1 MAINEGV
8 QERGE
13 ASTRVNAMTDAPSM
27 GSFPSRRPASAA
39 IPVSAILALSGG
51 AMQAYANNALD
62 ALFTSMLLMV
72 LGYLVV
78 RLIFP
83 HGRAEHRAF
92 LLTYSIGVFGGGI
105 AQCYS
110 LFKFGE
116 VQSFVD
122 AIGFYDAIFDRP
134 PYYSWEDITS
144 LWVDGREVSRGAP
157 LAVVIWQWVYHLR
170 YKAGFAHGVYLGVMF
185 NALVMGLTACIT
197 VRTAREVFGN
207 DPWRL
212 RRVGTLFALCGLF
225 ILFSSILIRDCF
237 TTFLNTLV
245 LWGIVRWLS
254 RPNTRTL
261 VFAGLVTLV
270 AVSAMY
276 YLRSRSIALFGL
288 YWALAGLCWFIAHRF
303 DHRRMFVVALT
314 IPGLLFGSAY
324 LLNYI
329 QSSRELEA
337 HHREQYESIL
347 GEASQEDSIAM
358 RLIVKQPLP
367 VRLALGTGSMAI
379 FPIPLWR
386 YFDGTRGEYHLIKGY
401 HGLYQLAVLPLLIAG
416 FIMVSRAFFRDR
428 QKSNTL
434 IFLALYLAMNTLA
447 VVATSLEQR
456 HLAQF
461 MPAFM
466 LLAVVPDTRERTTRA
481 FVECIA
487 VVWVCLVILVH
498 LAWAAMAMGR

>member
-1 MAINEGV
+1 METKPAGAGSPADAR
-8 QERGE
+8 QR
-13 ASTRVNAMTDAPSM
+13 TRS
-27 GSFPSRRPASAA
+27 GSAA
-39 IPVSAILALSGG
+39 VPVSALLALAGG
-51 AMQAYANNALD
+51 GMQGYANGTID
-62 ALFTSMLLMV
+62 ALVILSFLMV
-72 LGYLVV
+72 VGYLVV

-92 LLTYSIGVFGGGI
+92 LLAYSIGVFGGGL

-110 LFKFGE
+110 LFKDGE

-134 PYYSWEDITS
+134 PYYSWDEITS
-144 LWVDGREVSRGAP
+144 LWVDGKEVSRGAP

-170 YKAGFAHGVYLGVMF
+170 YKAGLSHGVYVGVMF

-197 VRTAREVFGN
+197 VRTAREAFGN
-207 DPWRL
+207 DIWRL

-237 TTFLNTLV
+237 TTFLNSLV

-261 VFAGLVTLV
+261 TFAGLITLV
-270 AVSAMY
+270 AIAAMY

-288 YWALAGLCWFIAHRF
+288 YWALAGLCWFIAHRL
-303 DHRRMFVVALT
+303 DHRRMLAVTLS
-314 IPGLLFGSAY
+314 IPVLLFGSAY
-324 LLNYI
+324 LLHYI
-329 QSSRELEA
+329 QASRDLQA
-337 HHREQYESIL
+337 QHREQYESIL
-347 GEASQEDSIAM
+347 AEASLEDSIAM

-367 VRLALGTGSMAI
+367 VRLALGTGSMAV
-379 FPIPLWR
+379 FPIPLWS
-386 YFDGTRGEYHLIKGY
+386 YFDGSRGEYHVIKGY
-401 HGLYQLAVLPLLIAG
+401 HGLYQLAVMPFLLAG
-416 FIMVSRAFFRDR
+416 FVIVARGFLRDR
-428 QKSNTL
+428 RKSIALVYLT
-434 IFLALYLAMNTLA
+434 LYLTMNTLA

-466 LLAVVPDTRERTTRA
+466 LLAVVPDTRERATRA
-481 FVECIA
+481 FVGRITAGWIC
-487 VVWVCLVILVH
+487 VVILVH